1 MVLEA
6 DNQAVLAAVE
16 EARGVVEGFA
26 GPENVYEAVM
36 DMDITAVV
44 SKGGV
49 AKAIIEGLP
58 THKTVTIDLQITDQA
73 LLEQLR
79 AIGAIP

>member
-1 MVLEA
+1 
-6 DNQAVLAAVE
+6 
-16 EARGVVEGFA
+16 
-26 GPENVYEAVM
+26 
-36 DMDITAVV
+36 
-44 SKGGV
+44 V